1 MRQHQKQVRATRA
14 AAMKSGFTVRMLLAF
29 GATLA
34 AIAIALIIGPQASAQ
49 SILKDHDTRQP
60 LDISAERLEMQQKQG
75 RAIFS
80 GAVQVTQGKLLLRSD
95 TITVFYKLDSGD
107 TNPAISRLDAQGKFS
122 VTSETETLTGDWGIY
137 DVDRQLITVGG
148 DVSFDQN
155 GSALKG
161 SRLEFDLVSGL
172 AKLDGQDTVGGDG
185 RVRGSFSVPAKS
197 EKNGTNNQ

>member
-1 MRQHQKQVRATRA
+1 MKQKAQQILTI
-14 AAMKSGFTVRMLLAF
+14 
-29 GATLA
+29 GAQSLKRTLA
-34 AIAIALIIGPQASAQ
+34 AFSIVFVSGIAASAQ

-95 TITVFYKLDSGD
+95 TITVFYKLDSGE

-148 DVSFDQN
+148 DVSFDQG
-155 GSALKG
+155 GSELKG

-172 AKLDGQDTVGGDG
+172 AKLDGQDAGGANG
-185 RVRGSFSVPAKS
+185 RVRGSFSVPTKPDD
-197 EKNGTNNQ
+197 GTDE